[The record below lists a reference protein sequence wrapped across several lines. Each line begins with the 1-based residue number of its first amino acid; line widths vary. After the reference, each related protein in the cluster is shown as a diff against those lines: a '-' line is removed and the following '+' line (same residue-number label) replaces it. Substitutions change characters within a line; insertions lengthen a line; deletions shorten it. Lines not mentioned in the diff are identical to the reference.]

1 VPVVRLCGLRPEP
14 AFRRLGL
21 PGSDPSRLRPLACA
35 LRLPFG
41 LRGGVGWLAGS
52 LHPVTPFSR
61 SRSAR
66 ALHAGVLWPSA
77 NLWPLRCGVPSPVSG
92 NPAWSLESVMT
103 HDLFF
108 SLDSFVA
115 VPPSSLMV
123 CDRAGEYRPAA
134 AHEVLLAAQRV
145 LAGRVRGSQVLAS
158 PTAVRDFLRVR
169 LGGLSHEVF
178 AVVHLDTQFQVLDYV
193 EMFRG
198 TVSQTSVYPREIVK
212 EALVRNTAAL
222 LLVHNHPSGAAESL
236 AHQGHV

>member
-1 VPVVRLCGLRPEP
+1 
-14 AFRRLGL
+14 
-21 PGSDPSRLRPLACA
+21 
-35 LRLPFG
+35 
-41 LRGGVGWLAGS
+41 
-52 LHPVTPFSR
+52 
-61 SRSAR
+61 
-66 ALHAGVLWPSA
+66 
-77 NLWPLRCGVPSPVSG
+77 
-92 NPAWSLESVMT
+92 MT

-236 AHQGHV
+236 AHQGHVAPPNAACSCLVNPYSSKACALQASRSRAMAALISLPRSVVGTSVQRGIRIRRRYCAWNRRKPPLMRVE